1 MKFYKVLKLSICFLL
16 LNYLS
21 ALSANEYE
29 IAIGAIF
36 KNDKPYLKEWIE
48 FHRLV
53 GIEHFYLYNNLSTDH
68 PEEVLEPYIK
78 AGIVELVDWPFS
90 FNERE
95 EWVSI
100 QDGAYNDILKR
111 ARGYAKWV
119 AFIDTDEF
127 LFPSKEET
135 LLSVL
140 KEFESFGGVAVNW
153 QLYGTSNI
161 DKISQ
166 DKLMIEML
174 TYKAKKNYRRN
185 EQIKSIVQP
194 ERVIRM
200 DRVHCAKYKEG
211 FFQVNTNKETFR
223 GHPSPYVVI
232 NKLRINHYWTR
243 TKDYFENVKLASR
256 KKRGWDTKEDISI
269 SKILNDVKD
278 TSILRFVPQLR
289 EKMQFKNKKEKGN

>member
-1 MKFYKVLKLSICFLL
+1 MRFYKLLAICFSLL
-16 LNYLS
+16 AYFFTLH
-21 ALSANEYE
+21 AKECE

-53 GIEHFYLYNNLSTDH
+53 GVEHFYLYNNLSIDH

-127 LFPSKEET
+127 LFSTKEET
-135 LLSVL
+135 LSSVL
-140 KEFESFGGVAVNW
+140 KEFEAFGGVVVNW

-161 DKISQ
+161 DKIPKK
-166 DKLMIEML
+166 KLMIEML
-174 TYKAKKNYRRN
+174 TYKAKKNLMRN
-185 EQIKSIVQP
+185 RHFKSIVQP
-194 ERVIRM
+194 EHVIRM
-200 DRVHCAKYKEG
+200 NRVHCAKYKEG
-211 FFQVNTNKETFR
+211 FFQVNTNQEAF
-223 GHPSPYVVI
+223 SSFFAPYVVI
-232 NKLRINHYWTR
+232 DKLRINHYWTR
-243 TKDYFENVKLASR
+243 DENYFENVKLASR
-256 KKRGWDTKEDISI
+256 KKRGWNIQEDLNF
-269 SKILNDVKD
+269 SKKLNQVEDK
-278 TSILRFVPQLR
+278 SILRFVPQLR
-289 EKMQFKNKKEKGN
+289 QRCNLTNKE

>member
-1 MKFYKVLKLSICFLL
+1 L

-21 ALSANEYE
+21 AANEYE

-53 GIEHFYLYNNLSTDH
+53 GVEHFYLYNNLSTDH
-68 PEEVLEPYIK
+68 PEEVLKPYIE

-90 FNERE
+90 FNEHE
-95 EWVSI
+95 EWISI

-111 ARGYAKWV
+111 ARGYVKWV

-140 KEFESFGGVAVNW
+140 KEFESFGGVIANW
-153 QLYGTSNI
+153 QIYGTSNVDEI
-161 DKISQ
+161 PKN
-166 DKLMIEML
+166 KLMIEML
-174 TYKAKKNYRRN
+174 TCKAKKDLDRN
-185 EQIKSIVQP
+185 HYFKSIVQP

-200 DRVHCAKYKEG
+200 NRVHCAKYTPG
-211 FFQVNTNKETFR
+211 YFHVNTDKDTVFSR
-223 GHPSPYVVI
+223 LSPYIII

-243 TKDYFENVKLASR
+243 DENYFINSKLACR
-256 KKRGWDTKEDISI
+256 YNRGWKTQTDLNFAK
-269 SKILNDVKD
+269 KLNDVED
-278 TSILRFVPQLR
+278 ASILRFVPKLR
-289 EKMQFKNKKEKGN
+289 EKMQFTNGKKVDNR